1 LLEMEKNVENVTAAV
16 LDPPA
21 EVLQPSSQA
30 LPLVLASP
38 HSGAVYPGDLIAASR
53 LDPHALRRSE
63 DSYVDEIFATAA
75 ASLGVPLLRARFARA
90 YLDANREMY
99 ELDPAMF
106 EEPLP
111 SFVNSRSPRVQ
122 VGLGTIARI
131 VSSGEEIYGRKLS
144 YAEAEKRIE
153 TLYKPYH
160 ETLQRLLDATLARFG
175 FHILVDCHSMPSAGA
190 ESRAGGVA
198 AGRGRVDIVLGDCHG
213 TSCHPLVQ
221 ETAHRVLTARGYVVA
236 RNSPYAGGFTTAHYG
251 RPADERH
258 ALQIEI
264 NRSLYMDERTLR
276 RRPYFR
282 QLAADMGEVIAALG
296 RLDRAA
302 LQPQRRAAE

>member
-1 LLEMEKNVENVTAAV
+1 MEESVELVTAAA
-16 LDPPA
+16 LDPPV
-21 EVLQPSSQA
+21 EVLQPAPQA

-38 HSGAVYPGDLIAASR
+38 HSGTVYPADLIAASR

-99 ELDPAMF
+99 ELDPTMF

-131 VSSGEEIYGRKLS
+131 VSSGEEIYGRKLRF
-144 YAEAEKRIE
+144 AEAEQRIE

-160 ETLQRLLDATLARFG
+160 ETVRRLLDATLASFG

-190 ESRAGGVA
+190 EARAGGVA

-213 TSCHPLVQ
+213 TSCHPLVH

-236 RNSPYAGGFTTAHYG
+236 RNAPYAGGFTTAHYG

-258 ALQIEI
+258 AIQIEI

-276 RRPYFR
+276 RRPYLR

-296 RLDRAA
+296 TLDRAA